1 MYLEIPNFLSPEECD
16 EIIKVAEEMGLETS
30 STMDQGLLEDEQYFK
45 DDQDSLFE
53 YYDINKDAAMDIDEV
68 SILKYESDSVSDNLY
83 LIYTGLNNYKF
94 LTFWDLKWH

>member
-1 MYLEIPNFLSPEECD
+1 
-16 EIIKVAEEMGLETS
+16 MGLETS

-45 DDQDSLFE
+45 DDQDSIFE
-53 YYDINKDAAMDIDEV
+53 YYDINKDDVMDIDEV

>member
-1 MYLEIPNFLSPEECD
+1 
-16 EIIKVAEEMGLETS
+16 MGLETS

-94 LTFWDLKWH
+94 STFWDLKWH